1 MTDAPGGPESDALA
15 VVREIVRRSGHE
27 IRNALN
33 GVAVNVEVV
42 RSRHGRQGAGDEVSS
57 FADRAAAD
65 VAKASALTNA
75 VLATVGAVL
84 AALARGGITSPGHGN
99 PSEIEVMIY
108 GGRAPVFVSE
118 IAQLAQDIGVSVEQ
132 RGQSVILRV
141 LPEDKSHSQ
150 S

>member
-1 MTDAPGGPESDALA
+1 MDALS

-42 RSRHGRQGAGDEVSS
+42 SARNRHQRAGEEVSS
-57 FADRAAAD
+57 FAERAAAD
-65 VAKASALTNA
+65 VAKASSLTNGILALVNA
-75 VLATVGAVL
+75 VLAAPPK
-84 AALARGGITSPGHGN
+84 GGVPGLGHGGA
-99 PSEIEVMIY
+99 SEIEVMIY
-108 GGRAPVFVSE
+108 GDRAPVFVSD
-118 IAQLAQDIGVSVEQ
+118 IAHLAQEIGVSVEQ

-150 S
+150 N

>member
-1 MTDAPGGPESDALA
+1 MTDAPGGPQADALA

-42 RSRHGRQGAGDEVSS
+42 RSRKGRQGAGEEVNS
-57 FADRAAAD
+57 FAERAAAD
-65 VAKASALTNA
+65 VAKASSLTNG
-75 VLATVGAVL
+75 VLALVNAIL
-84 AALARGGITSPGHGN
+84 AAPKAGFTPLGHGDA
-99 PSEIEVMIY
+99 SEIEVMIY
-108 GGRAPVFVSE
+108 GDRTPGFVSD
-118 IAQLAQDIGVSVEQ
+118 IAHLAREIGVSVEQ

-150 S
+150 N

>member
-1 MTDAPGGPESDALA
+1 MTDAPGSPGADALE

-42 RSRHGRQGAGDEVSS
+42 RSRTERQGAGDEVAP
-57 FADRAAAD
+57 FAERAAAD
-65 VAKASALTNA
+65 VVKASSLTNG
-75 VLATVGAVL
+75 VLAVIGAVL
-84 AALARGGITSPGHGN
+84 AALARGGVNSAGHGD

-108 GGRAPVFVSE
+108 GGRAPGFVSE
-118 IAQLAQDIGVSVEQ
+118 IAQLAQEIGVSVEQ

-150 S
+150 N

>member
-1 MTDAPGGPESDALA
+1 VTDAPGGPQADALA

-42 RSRHGRQGAGDEVSS
+42 RSRNGREAADAVNS
-57 FADRAAAD
+57 FAERAVAD
-65 VAKASALTNA
+65 VAKASSLTNG
-75 VLATVGAVL
+75 VLAVVGAVL
-84 AALARGGITSPGHGN
+84 AALAKGGVTAPRHGDT
-99 PSEIEVMIY
+99 SEIEVMIY
-108 GGRAPVFVSE
+108 GDRAPIFVSDTAHLAKE
-118 IAQLAQDIGVSVEQ
+118 IRLSVEQ

-150 S
+150 N